1 MDFPAARGLMA
12 AMDIIRD
19 PVEMQQ
25 RAGAWRRE
33 GLRIG
38 FVPTMGYLH
47 AGHLSL
53 VARARAEADVVVV
66 SLFVNPTQFGPNED
80 FGRYPR
86 DFARDEAACRDTGAD
101 VLFAPEAAQ
110 MYAPDASIRVV
121 EDRLSAGLCGASRP
135 THFSGVA
142 TVVSKLFNLVLPDV
156 AVFGAKDAQQVRV
169 IRRLVRDL
177 NFPVRIVEAPTVR
190 EPDGLAMS
198 SRNVFLSPEERG
210 QALCLRRALDLAERL
225 YAQGE
230 RDADRIVREMKK
242 LIAHAPAA
250 RVDYVQ
256 VSDNETLEPV
266 IWIERPVLVALAVH
280 FSRARLI
287 DNTVLG

>member
-1 MDFPAARGLMA
+1 
-12 AMDIIRD
+12 
-19 PVEMQQ
+19 MQILEQ
-25 RAGAWRRE
+25 VRALREAVGAWRRGGE
-33 GLRIG
+33 RIA
-38 FVPTMGYLH
+38 FVPTMGNLH
-47 AGHLSL
+47 AGHYSL
-53 VARARAEADVVVV
+53 IALARRHADRVVASV
-66 SLFVNPTQFGPNED
+66 FVNPTQFGPTED

-86 DFARDEAACRDTGAD
+86 DFARDEALCREAGVHT
-101 VLFAPEAAQ
+101 LFAPDTGQ

-121 EDRLSAGLCGASRP
+121 EERLSAGLCGASRP
-135 THFSGVA
+135 THFGGVV

-177 NFPVRIVEAPTVR
+177 NFPVDIVEAPTVR

-198 SRNVFLSPEERG
+198 SRNVLLTPEERP

-225 YAQGE
+225 YAGGE
-230 RDADRIVREMKK
+230 RDADRLIREMKK
-242 LIAHAPAA
+242 LLEHQPAA

-256 VSDNETLEPV
+256 VVDNETLEPV
-266 IWIERPVLVALAVH
+266 IWIERPVLVALAVR
-280 FSRARLI
+280 FSTTRLI

>member
-1 MDFPAARGLMA
+1 MA
-12 AMDIIRD
+12 GMDIIRD
-19 PVEMQQ
+19 PVAMQRTARAWQ
-25 RAGAWRRE
+25 RAGR
-33 GLRIG
+33 RIG

-47 AGHLSL
+47 PGHLSL
-53 VARARAEADVVVV
+53 VERARRSADLVVL
-66 SLFVNPTQFGPNED
+66 SLFVNPTQFGPTED

-86 DFARDEAACRDTGAD
+86 DFARDEALCREAGVHT
-101 VLFAPEAAQ
+101 LFAPETAQ

-135 THFSGVA
+135 THFAGVV

-177 NFPVRIVEAPTVR
+177 NFPVDIVEAPTVR

-198 SRNVFLSPEERG
+198 SRNVLLTPEERP

-225 YAQGE
+225 YAGGE
-230 RDADRIVREMKK
+230 RDADRLIREMKK
-242 LIAHAPAA
+242 LIEHQPAA

-256 VSDNETLEPV
+256 VADNETLEPV
-266 IWIERPVLVALAVH
+266 IWIERPVLVALAVR
-280 FSRARLI
+280 FSKTRLI